1 MVFFG
6 KYGKKAKRRNT
17 YVRKGRARVGRK
29 SSGVTVAV
37 KKYIKKTISANVEN
51 KMANANYAGA
61 FGNAVANPS
70 LYSYPMTPYTG
81 YMTIGQGVQ
90 QNQRIGNSIK
100 VKRAILR
107 YVLRPMPYDAGSN
120 PFPAPVQVDL
130 FLGRTRLC
138 AGDQPVAGDMAV
150 LFQNGNT
157 SFAPVGN
164 LNDLIS
170 ETNKDYWTIKKR
182 WSHKIGYA
190 DYEGTGGSVN
200 SHFFANNDFKLNVIK
215 KMDITKYYPKTI
227 KFNDGANQAQGDG
240 LFFFYQ
246 CVNAQG
252 GGNASTVLPA
262 HISFW
267 IDIQYEDA

>member
-130 FLGRTRLC
+130 YLGRTRLC
-138 AGDQPVAGDMAV
+138 GGDLPITGDMTT

-157 SFAPVGN
+157 SFGPVGN

-170 ETNKDYWTIKKR
+170 ETNKDYWHIAKR
-182 WSHKIGYA
+182 WSHKVGTA
-190 DYEGTGGSVN
+190 DSYGSG
-200 SHFFANNDFKLNVIK
+200 STAGAQYFANNDFKLNVVR
-215 KMDITKYYPKTI
+215 KMDITKHYPKI
-227 KFNDGANQAQGDG
+227 LKFNDGTNQVQGNG
-240 LFFFYQ
+240 LFLFYQ
-246 CVNAQG
+246 CL
-252 GGNASTVLPA
+252 NASGGTNGSTTMPC
-262 HISFW
+262 HITFW
-267 IDIQYEDA
+267 IDVRYEDA